1 MQYYSTYHSP
11 LGPFY
16 LWFSDNQLFY
26 ASFSREGGEQF
37 ASKNRLGTS
46 IPQLPLPDTFAEDLS
61 AYFQGRRVEF
71 DWPLLLL
78 GTPFQLQVW
87 EQIRRI
93 PHGSFS
99 TYKQIAQKLGS
110 RAYRAVGQAVGAN
123 PVSIIVP
130 CHRVLG
136 THGLGGYA
144 GGLNVKRLLLEL
156 ENVTL
161 APNLQA

>member
-1 MQYYSTYHSP
+1 MRQSVYQSP

-16 LWFSDNQLFY
+16 LWFANDRLIY
-26 ASFSREGGEQF
+26 ASFNKGWGEKFTARHFPQEEFSRGD
-37 ASKNRLGTS
+37 L
-46 IPQLPLPDTFAEDLS
+46 PQAYTHDLA
-61 AYFQGRRVEF
+61 AYFQGDRVEF

-78 GTPFQLQVW
+78 GTEFQKRVW
-87 EQIRRI
+87 HEISQI
-93 PHGSFS
+93 PHGGVT
-99 TYKQIAQKLGS
+99 TYKRIGENLGTK
-110 RAYRAVGQAVGAN
+110 AYRAVGQAVGAN
-123 PVSIIVP
+123 PVSVIIP

-136 THGLGGYA
+136 THGLGGYS